1 MDKPVQK
8 LFVEKFPEMVSPA
21 SERALRQQFV
31 PFLGPTAVEAIGL
44 LRKVHVA
51 YGRGSWPEIDAFLD
65 RLDASGMR
73 AGTPT

>member
-1 MDKPVQK
+1 MEKPAQR

-31 PFLGPTAVEAIGL
+31 PYFGPTTVEAIGL

-65 RLDASGMR
+65 RLDAGGMR
-73 AGTPT
+73 AGTST

>member
-1 MDKPVQK
+1 MEKPAQR

-31 PFLGPTAVEAIGL
+31 PYYGPTTVEAIGL

-65 RLDASGMR
+65 RVDTSGLQ
-73 AGTPT
+73 AGIPK